1 MLRRDVVLRGRH
13 VLLEPLRMAHA
24 AELEGAAYEP
34 GLWRY
39 MGYVVE
45 DRAGLE
51 AWMRA
56 RIAAMERGTAIAFLQ
71 RDARTGAA
79 FGSTS
84 LFDVDLEHRR
94 MEIGHT
100 WVGATHRRTAAN
112 TESKLMLLTHAFEA
126 LGANRVQL
134 KTDVENTRS
143 RAAIERLGAKEEGVL
158 RSFTVYAD
166 GTVHD
171 RQLYSVIR
179 PEWPEAKARLLKLL
193 DRA

>member
-1 MLRRDVVLRGRH
+1 MLRRDVVLEGKH
-13 VLLEPLRMAHA
+13 VRLEPLRVEHA
-24 AELEGAAYEP
+24 PELERVAYEP

-39 MGYVVE
+39 MGYVVD
-45 DRAGLE
+45 DRTGLE
-51 AWMRA
+51 TWLRH
-56 RIAAMERGTAIAFLQ
+56 RVAAMEKGTALAFLQ

-112 TESKLMLLTHAFEA
+112 TESKLMLLAHAFDV

-134 KTDVENTRS
+134 KTDVENKRS
-143 RAAIERLGAKEEGVL
+143 QAAIERLGAKKEGIL

-166 GTVHD
+166 GSTHD
-171 RQLYSVIR
+171 RQLYSIIR
-179 PEWPEAKARLLKLL
+179 PEWPDVRARLTKLL